1 MPDSRLP
8 ALISESM
15 EVFKTVCKRPG
26 LLFMIRFFSEEGD
39 ALLFAK
45 QGTLI

>member
-1 MPDSRLP
+1 MSDNRLP

-15 EVFKTVCKRPG
+15 EFFKTARKRPE